1 MAKSGRRNRIV
12 ALTLVGVVG
21 GMVGL
26 SFASVPLYRLFCQVT
41 GYAGTPKI
49 GASATQP
56 NALAGDVRTV
66 TVEFDANIQRD
77 VPWVFEPAQR
87 RVTVRPGEPTLV
99 FYRARNT
106 SDKAVTGTATF
117 NVTPYKAAQYF
128 NKIACFCFTEQ
139 TLAAGQEVDMP
150 VQFTVDPAILTDANT
165 STVHTLTLSYTFFL
179 ADPANPPAP
188 KPTAAKPA
196 AKNAAVGGAGHS

>member
-49 GASATQP
+49 GADARQS
-56 NALAGDVRTV
+56 NSLAGDVRTV

-87 RVTVRPGEPTLV
+87 RVTVRPGEPALI

-150 VQFTVDPAILTDANT
+150 VQFTVDPSILTDVNT

-179 ADPANPPAP
+179 ADPANSPAP

-196 AKNAAVGGAGHS
+196 AKNAAAGGAGNS

>member
-49 GASATQP
+49 GTNATQR

-87 RVTVRPGEPTLV
+87 RVTVRPGEPTLI

-106 SDKAVTGTATF
+106 SDKAVIGTATF

-150 VQFTVDPAILTDANT
+150 VQFTVDPSILTDANT

-196 AKNAAVGGAGHS
+196 AKNAAVGGAGNS

>member
-1 MAKSGRRNRIV
+1 MAKSGRRNRII

-21 GMVGL
+21 GMTGL
-26 SFASVPLYRLFCQVT
+26 AFASVPLYRLFCQVT
-41 GYAGTPKI
+41 GYAGTPKT
-49 GASATQP
+49 GAGATQSKP
-56 NALAGDVRTV
+56 LAGDVRTI

-87 RVTVRPGEPTLV
+87 RVTVRPGEPALV

-150 VQFTVDPAILTDANT
+150 VQFTVDPSILTDANT

-196 AKNAAVGGAGHS
+196 AKNAAAGGAENS